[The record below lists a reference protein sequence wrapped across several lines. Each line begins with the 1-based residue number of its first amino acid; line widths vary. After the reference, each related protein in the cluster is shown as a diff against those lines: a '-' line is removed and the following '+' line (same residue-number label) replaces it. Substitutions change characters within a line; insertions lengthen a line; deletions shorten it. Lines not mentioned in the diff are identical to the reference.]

1 MISGVV
7 TDHDSSKTCVIM
19 CIVLCK
25 ELFSIP
31 WLFMYICF
39 KNS

>member
-19 CIVLCK
+19 CIVMCN
-25 ELFSIP
+25 EFSIP